1 MTTNPFKQQSD
12 NSTSGQTAELSQCAK
27 RNASHSGLRLAI
39 LAGLL
44 LWLANPVPALWPLA
58 WAALAPLILSVTR
71 AARLRQAVW
80 RGYVFGLV
88 FLGSVWYWI
97 GLTISAWVHSP
108 IGWAGW
114 AGLTVILAGFYGLWG
129 GLAWALC
136 RRCPASGG
144 LRILALAASWVVVEY
159 LRTRGTLTMPW
170 AQLSYTQYKFL
181 PILQIADVT
190 GAYGVSFVMMLV
202 NGAIAFWWAR
212 RGQADRDRWLWPSLT
227 LTVMLCVY
235 GWARLMQ
242 NEPGRPLPVAAMQ
255 PGFNSLASG
264 FNATPPPSPED
275 QYQAFTDLTAQASR
289 SKIRPSLYVWP
300 ESAAPEDALH
310 NGHALEFL
318 THLARDNQAAL
329 LTGSTLRDYVTEEHK
344 TEFGIE
350 KTREPVNENAS
361 VLFDAQGHR
370 PDFYIKRQLVPFG
383 EFIPFRDL
391 IPGAVSDT
399 FQFAQHDDVTGKSA
413 RVLTYQDASAGRV
426 ALGPFICY
434 EAMFPPYAREMTREG
449 ASLLVT
455 QSNDSW
461 FQSRAAMQQHLAS
474 VVLRAIENRR
484 EVARSTTTGITCF
497 VDSRGRVHDALPLNT
512 VGYAIR
518 VVQMRDGL
526 TLYTRLGD
534 WFVLAC
540 FFALLA
546 ITYKTQNRRPN
557 LTADEAD
564 ETDKR
569 R

>member
-1 MTTNPFKQQSD
+1 MTTNPSKQQSD
-12 NSTSGQTAELSQCAK
+12 DSIPGQTAEQPQSAK
-27 RNASHSGLRLAI
+27 RNASQSGLRLAI

-44 LWLANPVPALWPLA
+44 LWLANPVPAVWPLA
-58 WAALAPLILSVTR
+58 WAALAPLVLSVTR
-71 AARLRQAVW
+71 AARLRQAIW
-80 RGYVFGLV
+80 RGYVFGLA

-129 GLAWALC
+129 GVAWALC

-144 LRILALAASWVVVEY
+144 LQIFALAASWVVVEY

-202 NGAIAFWWAR
+202 NGALAFWWTQ

-227 LTVMLCVY
+227 LTLMLCVY
-235 GWARLMQ
+235 GWARLIQ
-242 NEPGRPLPVAAMQ
+242 NEPGRSLPVAAMQ

-264 FNATPPPSPED
+264 FNTTPPPSPED

-289 SKIRPSLYVWP
+289 SKIKPSLYIWP

-318 THLARDNQAAL
+318 AYLARDNQAAL
-329 LTGSTLRDYVTEEHK
+329 LTGSTLRDFVTEEHK
-344 TEFGIE
+344 TEFGLE

-361 VLFDAQGHR
+361 VLFPPQGS

-391 IPGAVSDT
+391 IPGAISDT
-399 FQFAQHDDVTGKSA
+399 FQFAQRDDVTGKSA
-413 RVLTYQDASAGRV
+413 RVLTYQDANAGRV

-540 FFALLA
+540 LLALLA
-546 ITYKTQNRRPN
+546 ITYKTGVNH
-557 LTADEAD
+557 TKD
-564 ETDKR
+564 
-569 R
+569 